1 LNWGERYFRS
11 FLTNEEQVINPG
23 FNINAPVFY
32 PGYSPHSSERVNLT
46 NLRQLLEEERLF
58 DEGFVR
64 GSEMLP
70 QVQWEVEGVH

>member
-46 NLRQLLEEERLF
+46 NLR
-58 DEGFVR
+58 
-64 GSEMLP
+64 
-70 QVQWEVEGVH
+70 